1 MSAVP
6 GLRELREEQHL
17 TQAKLAGI
25 AGLPSSSIAHF
36 EAGGRSPSV
45 ESLVKLADALGCSAD
60 ELLGRKVPDHAI
72 AERNSLM
79 RRIWMIRRICE
90 NAAVA
95 HRNGVTGRRNIMAV
109 RNDALEKAAQIADAY
124 ASREPDDVGAAIASD
139 IRAMLRD
146 IP

>member
-1 MSAVP
+1 MPSEFCPPAALDSATCARRCNICGGVVD
-6 GLRELREEQHL
+6 LRDATPPRVSFGKG
-17 TQAKLAGI
+17 AKDERAPHRTEGYARFMAEHAG
-25 AGLPSSSIAHF
+25 
-36 EAGGRSPSV
+36 E
-45 ESLVKLADALGCSAD
+45 
-60 ELLGRKVPDHAI
+60 
-72 AERNSLM
+72 
-79 RRIWMIRRICE
+79 
-90 NAAVA
+90 A